1 MKTLIA
7 NGLIEVD
14 HHLLIMALIGIQ
26 EIGLI
31 EDEYN
36 RHRISLRRSKEA
48 VDERRGGLGVSH
60 GDDKESLIEIAG
72 DDAALLR
79 EVRGTADDIVL
90 TVIDSRDESLSFLV
104 DDDLHAVTYGH
115 GVRGAD
121 AFEPELAFHLALHRL
136 PLIGQHRVPESRVL
150 NYQAVH

>member
-1 MKTLIA
+1 M
-7 NGLIEVD
+7 
-14 HHLLIMALIGIQ
+14 
-26 EIGLI
+26 
-31 EDEYN
+31 
-36 RHRISLRRSKEA
+36 
-48 VDERRGGLGVSH
+48 SH

-104 DDDLHAVTYGH
+104 DDDLPPSPTA